1 MNTRE
6 RIENASEMGEE
17 MARKYNPETLILFP
31 FEKIEKENPDLS
43 ILLSDLS
50 KISKEGDDISGL
62 VYFKD
67 EAFKILVDKNKPRNR
82 QYFTIA
88 HELGHY
94 FLHDEQLRE
103 KSLVVDNDPI
113 LYRSD
118 NGLSST
124 EETEANLFAAS
135 LLMPK
140 DRVRLVWKKTK
151 DIEVCADFFEVSL
164 SAMSVRLEVLKLVA

>member
-6 RIENASEMGEE
+6 RIEKASEMGEE
-17 MARKYNPETLILFP
+17 MARKYNPETLISFP
-31 FEKIEKENPDLS
+31 FGDIESKHPDLD
-43 ILLSDLS
+43 IFLSDLS
-50 KISKEGDDISGL
+50 KVSKEGDDISGL

-103 KSLVVDNDPI
+103 KSLIVDSDPI
-113 LYRSD
+113 LYRFD
-118 NGLSST
+118 NGLSNT
-124 EETEANLFAAS
+124 EEAEANFFAGS

-151 DIEVCADFFEVSL
+151 SIERCADFFEVSL